1 MKHSRRCILILL
13 ALQLCATAA
22 CGEQASVETETTTT
36 AEDTTEAELSDNLPD
51 VDMDGFELRISNAE
65 ETWLSWAEIQIVADE
80 ENGDLL
86 NDAIYHRNTKIEERF
101 NCKLVETEQERVT
114 PDVMGRDVMAGDA
127 SHDVWL
133 VYDIDVVNMAAA
145 GYLMPFENLSYVN
158 LDEPWWNPMATEVFN
173 IAGKQY
179 AAAGNFNLSTLS
191 RAAGFIFNKE
201 IYDQIGAE
209 ESIYDLVSEGKWTI
223 DKMYDISKLAYSDL
237 NGNALI
243 DAGDRFGISG
253 SWKELYNRLILGSG
267 VSYITKDEDGIP
279 QFSLPDD
286 TLAIDKILR
295 IYDLFTD
302 QQVTNSK
309 ISSNVDADG
318 AGGDFQKSEVLFS
331 PSNLFGLENAR
342 TYEIDIGFIPTP
354 KWDEEQEHY
363 YAPSFGATVAV
374 LEQTLALDRLDNVG
388 IILEALSFDSQ
399 YNVLPEY
406 KEVALKTKS
415 ARDDE
420 SAAMID
426 IIIDSISFEFGLN
439 AWQDVVA
446 NPFIRGSFAAGN
458 NNIASTL
465 ASMETTVNA
474 EIEKLRENIL
484 D

>member
-1 MKHSRRCILILL
+1 MNQFKRALLLLL
-13 ALQLCATAA
+13 AAQLCFVAS
-22 CGEQASVETETTTT
+22 CGGEETVENETTTT

-51 VDMDGFELRISNAE
+51 VDMDGFELRISNAD

-80 ENGDLL
+80 ETGDLL
-86 NDAIYHRNTKIEERF
+86 NDAIYRRNTKIEERF
-101 NCKLVETEQERVT
+101 NCTIAETKQERVT

-127 SHDVWL
+127 SYDVWL

-145 GYLMPFENLSYVN
+145 GYIMPFENLTYVN
-158 LDEPWWNPMATEVFN
+158 LDEQWWNPMATEVFN

-201 IYDQIGAE
+201 IYEVIGAT
-209 ESIYDLVSEGKWTI
+209 ESLYDLVNEGRWTI
-223 DKMYDISKLAYSDL
+223 DKLHEISLLAYSDL
-237 NGNALI
+237 NGNAQI

-318 AGGDFQKSEVLFS
+318 AGGDFQKGEVLFS
-331 PSNLFGLENAR
+331 TSNLFGLENAR
-342 TYEIDIGFIPTP
+342 TYEIDIGFIPIP

-363 YAPSFGATVAV
+363 YAPSFGATVVV